1 MHRGC
6 GGGVAGS
13 GAAAAESGSAAVS
26 AAAVVAAGNTSGDAT
41 VSVTPEER
49 SLEHHR
55 HPAHHHH
62 HHHHHHN
69 HHHHHPSAMP
79 GAPGFHWG
87 AMLAGHHA
95 AAAAGMMQP
104 PLAAPGEY
112 APAHHHGATHPAMPM
127 DLHVHQGFPYYRY
140 RDDALCWTD
149 SILELRKEK
158 SRDAARSRRGKEN
171 FEFYELAKM
180 LPLPAAIT
188 SQLDKASIIR
198 LTISYLKLRDFSGHG
213 DPPWSR
219 DGPPPNKTVKGTNRV
234 RSAANAAVDHF
245 EVHQGTHILQSLDGF
260 AMAVAADG
268 RFLYISETVSIY
280 LGLSQ
285 VEMTGSSVFDYVHQ
299 QDHAE
304 VAEQLGLGLASSASS
319 SGPHSSSS
327 GLASPSSAASEEHGS
342 SSTANP
348 DVSSLM
354 SLSASGLYKGYDRAF
369 CVRMKSTLTKRGC
382 HFKSSG
388 YRVVL
393 LLCRLRPQYTFSH
406 TRKTAPPLMGMVG
419 LAIALP
425 PPSVHEI
432 RLETDMFVTRINFD
446 FRIAHCEPKW
456 RSQTSLS
463 AVYGR
468 LSISKGVS
476 ELLDYTADELTGKN
490 LYTLCHG
497 EDANRLRKSH
507 IDLIHKGQVLTHYYR
522 LMNKSGGYTW
532 LQTCATVVCN
542 SKNAEEQNIICVNYV
557 ISGREYEN
565 LIMDCCQ
572 LEDGVT
578 GVKREDA
585 TGNDPENGSPDA
597 DRGEGRSRGGPTN
610 QHQEHPHRSPP
621 EDREDT
627 RGSESEKRGNRHH
640 DSMAQLQQEPQAA
653 IGNISTLVVKLRG
666 HKRKLQEEESS
677 SNEEDEEE
685 EVTEKVANNER
696 NNPLSPT
703 PSNHSISTNEQ
714 VLCATSPKSRRSGEG
729 NVRSGTTDVTE
740 NSGGGGGNSNPGSNT
755 GGTDTGPGSV
765 GGVGATA
772 GASVKDLEQAM
783 SKHLPGTALNKSNS
797 PSLHQ
802 PTDFSTDALLKQ
814 QQQRS
819 TIQWIGAHHHLGHLS
834 PQQSATAPLPASAL
848 LRQLYANRESVI
860 RANVHGITS
869 AGGARTP
876 SSGGSYYA
884 SETGQNGP
892 LPTPPGSEGSS
903 TYGEHQFILTT
914 HNQKASASGNSC
926 GTDAFTSLVSSY
938 STAGGYAV
946 DYHSAMTPPSS
957 VSPRD
962 KQQQQQHHH
971 HHHHQQQP
979 QQQQQQQQQ
988 QQLHPVNV
996 ISSYDTSSTYG
1007 EPVLRHQYEPA
1018 QPLPLK
1024 PQVYSATVHPS
1035 ALDAAAAYASAGLG
1049 EQAQFYHHPAAA
1061 AAAAA
1066 AGFHIYHPSN
1076 KATANSWYGSTS

>member
-1 MHRGC
+1 MLPYQVAMDY
-6 GGGVAGS
+6 GGFQRQSPVGVGV
-13 GAAAAESGSAAVS
+13 GVGI
-26 AAAVVAAGNTSGDAT
+26 GG
-41 VSVTPEER
+41 P
-49 SLEHHR
+49 
-55 HPAHHHH
+55 
-62 HHHHHHN
+62 
-69 HHHHHPSAMP
+69 
-79 GAPGFHWG
+79 
-87 AMLAGHHA
+87 
-95 AAAAGMMQP
+95 
-104 PLAAPGEY
+104 
-112 APAHHHGATHPAMPM
+112 
-127 DLHVHQGFPYYRY
+127 HQGGAGALNINPAFTHSWFVPADLCVPYKQSQGP
-140 RDDALCWTD
+140 LLEPG
-149 SILELRKEK
+149 ILELRKEK

-219 DGPPPNKTVKGTNRV
+219 DGPPPNKSIKGANRV
-234 RSAANAAVDHF
+234 RSPASLAMDMF
-245 EVHQGTHILQSLDGF
+245 EQHQGTHILQSLDGF

-299 QDHAE
+299 QDHSE
-304 VAEQLGLGLASSASS
+304 VAEQLGLGLTSSSS

-342 SSTANP
+342 TSTANP
-348 DVSSLM
+348 DVSSVM
-354 SLSASGLYKGYDRAF
+354 SLTASGLYKGYDRAF

-406 TRKTAPPLMGMVG
+406 ARKSAPPLMGMVG

-446 FRIAHCEPKW
+446 FRIAHCEPK
-456 RSQTSLS
+456 
-463 AVYGR
+463 
-468 LSISKGVS
+468 VS
-476 ELLDYTADELTGKN
+476 ELLDYSADELTGKN
-490 LYTLCHG
+490 LYALCHG

-507 IDLIHKGQVLTHYYR
+507 VDLINKGQVLTHYYR

-572 LEDGVT
+572 LEDGVG

-585 TGNDPENGSPDA
+585 AGNDPENGSPDA
-597 DRGEGRSRGGPTN
+597 DRGEGRSSGGPTN
-610 QHQEHPHRSPP
+610 QQPEHPHRSPP
-621 EDREDT
+621 EDGEDAP
-627 RGSESEKRGNRHH
+627 GSEGEPRGGRQH
-640 DSMAQLQQEPQAA
+640 DHAAQLQQEPQAVV
-653 IGNISTLVVKLRG
+653 GNVNAPAVKLRG
-666 HKRKLQEEESS
+666 HKRKIVPEEESS
-677 SNEEDEEE
+677 SGEEEDDDD
-685 EVTEKVANNER
+685 VTPKTTTLGRSHV
-696 NNPLSPT
+696 LSPAS
-703 PSNHSISTNEQ
+703 SNHS
-714 VLCATSPKSRRSGEG
+714 VPATDHSLRPASPKTRRSEG
-729 NVRSGTTDVTE
+729 AGDVTE
-740 NSGGGGGNSNPGSNT
+740 S
-755 GGTDTGPGSV
+755 
-765 GGVGATA
+765 A

-783 SKHLPGTALNKSNS
+783 SKHLPGASLGKPDS
-797 PSLHQ
+797 PALHQ

-819 TIQWIGAHHHLGHLS
+819 TIQWIGAHHHLSHLN

-869 AGGARTP
+869 TGTRAPSAGG
-876 SSGGSYYA
+876 GYYA
-884 SETGQNGP
+884 GENPQNGP

-903 TYGEHQFILTT
+903 TYGEHQFVLSA
-914 HNQKASASGNSC
+914 HNQKAPSATSGA
-926 GTDAFTSLVSSY
+926 DAFTSLVSSY
-938 STAGGYAV
+938 SAAGGYAV

-962 KQQQQQHHH
+962 KH
-971 HHHHQQQP
+971 P
-979 QQQQQQQQQ
+979 QQQQQ
-988 QQLHPVNV
+988 QQLHAASVV
-996 ISSYDTSSTYG
+996 GSYETSVYSD
-1007 EPVLRHQYEPA
+1007 PVLRHQYEPA

-1024 PQVYSATVHPS
+1024 PQVYSAAVHPS
-1035 ALDAAAAYASAGLG
+1035 ALDAAAAAYASASL
-1049 EQAQFYHHPAAA
+1049 EQPQFYHHPAAG
-1061 AAAAA
+1061 
-1066 AGFHIYHPSN
+1066 AGFHLYHPSN
-1076 KATANSWYGSTS
+1076 KATSNSWYSSAS

>member
-1 MHRGC
+1 MLPYQVAMDY
-6 GGGVAGS
+6 GGFQRQSPVGVGVGVGVDVGGPHQ
-13 GAAAAESGSAAVS
+13 GAAGAL
-26 AAAVVAAGNTSGDAT
+26 NIN
-41 VSVTPEER
+41 
-49 SLEHHR
+49 
-55 HPAHHHH
+55 PA
-62 HHHHHHN
+62 
-69 HHHHHPSAMP
+69 
-79 GAPGFHWG
+79 F
-87 AMLAGHHA
+87 
-95 AAAAGMMQP
+95 
-104 PLAAPGEY
+104 
-112 APAHHHGATHPAMPM
+112 THS
-127 DLHVHQGFPYYRY
+127 
-140 RDDALCWTD
+140 C
-149 SILELRKEK
+149 ILELRKEK

-198 LTISYLKLRDFSGHG
+198 LTISYLKLREFSGHG
-213 DPPWSR
+213 DPPWNR
-219 DGPPPNKTVKGTNRV
+219 DGPPPNKPVKGANRG
-234 RSAANAAVDHF
+234 RSPASAAVDHF

-304 VAEQLGLGLASSASS
+304 VAEQLGLGLTSSTSS

-348 DVSSLM
+348 DVSSVM

-406 TRKTAPPLMGMVG
+406 TRKSAPPLMGMVG

-446 FRIAHCEPKW
+446 FRIAHCEPK
-456 RSQTSLS
+456 
-463 AVYGR
+463 
-468 LSISKGVS
+468 VS

-542 SKNAEEQNIICVNYV
+542 TKNAEEQNIICVNYV

-572 LEDGVT
+572 LEDGVM

-585 TGNDPENGSPDA
+585 AGNDPENGSPDA
-597 DRGEGRSRGGPTN
+597 DRGARSQSKNLSSNTKKEGRSRGGPPN
-610 QHQEHPHRSPP
+610 QHQEHSHRSPP

-627 RGSESEKRGNRHH
+627 RGSESDKRGSRHH
-640 DSMAQLQQEPQAA
+640 DMAQLQQDSQTNA
-653 IGNISTLVVKLRG
+653 GNINTLVVKLRG
-666 HKRKLQEEESS
+666 HKRKLHEEDSS
-677 SNEEDEEE
+677 SNEEEEDDEDSTAK
-685 EVTEKVANNER
+685 VTNNER
-696 NNPLSPT
+696 NHTLSPA
-703 PSNHSISTNEQ
+703 PSNHSISGGDQ
-714 VLCATSPKSRRSGEG
+714 ALCSSSPKSRRVEDRTTNADST
-729 NVRSGTTDVTE
+729 GT
-740 NSGGGGGNSNPGSNT
+740 
-755 GGTDTGPGSV
+755 
-765 GGVGATA
+765 
-772 GASVKDLEQAM
+772 SVKDLEQAM
-783 SKHLPGTALNKSNS
+783 SKHLPVTNLNKAHS
-797 PSLHQ
+797 PTLHQ

-869 AGGARTP
+869 SGSTRTP
-876 SSGGSYYA
+876 SSGGTYY
-884 SETGQNGP
+884 TGDTTPSGP

-903 TYGEHQFILTT
+903 TYGEHQFVLGT
-914 HNQKASASGNSC
+914 HNQKGTTGTSC
-926 GTDAFTSLVSSY
+926 ADAFTSLVSSY
-938 STAGGYAV
+938 STASGYTV

-962 KQQQQQHHH
+962 KQQQQQ
-971 HHHHQQQP
+971 
-979 QQQQQQQQQ
+979 QQ

-996 ISSYDTSSTYG
+996 ISNYEGSSAYTD
-1007 EPVLRHQYEPA
+1007 PVLRHQYEPA

-1024 PQVYSATVHPS
+1024 PQVYSAAVHPS
-1035 ALDAAAAYASAGLG
+1035 ALDAAAAYASAGLT
-1049 EQAQFYHHPAAA
+1049 EQTQFYHHPAAG
-1061 AAAAA
+1061 
-1066 AGFHIYHPSN
+1066 AGFHIYHPTN
-1076 KATANSWYGSTS
+1076 KSTTNGWYSSTS